1 MYLLLYF
8 CIILFIPHLS
18 GKNLLTE
25 TTNIIDHNTHSNNS
39 SSVTQKEDSAI
50 TNVTLNT
57 EGGSVKP
64 ELPPISL
71 PKESHPD
78 LTNFDKEIIG
88 KSKGKSVVPRK
99 GVHYDSVED
108 NPTNINNLNHTK
120 ERIDSTI
127 VDSKPIN
134 DKVIA
139 ASVQPSTSKSSTKPP
154 SSAAEVTKDIK
165 ASTPQSSIPAVPKKP
180 LVLSSEA
187 ISETDRRVQMEKAKT
202 ESSSKTVVSDQLPS
216 PSMKYEPATH
226 SSHPDM
232 VMPIVITMLVVPM
245 FAVLGYM
252 ALRRGQ
258 EAWKNRH
265 YKRMDF
271 LLDGMYND

>member
-1 MYLLLYF
+1 MYLLLYV
-8 CIILFIPHLS
+8 CIILLTFIPHIR
-18 GKNLLTE
+18 GKNVLTPLE
-25 TTNIIDHNTHSNNS
+25 TSNLIHNNNSTLELQLKDSNN
-39 SSVTQKEDSAI
+39 
-50 TNVTLNT
+50 TNMTLNT
-57 EGGSVKP
+57 EGGSIIP
-64 ELPPISL
+64 ELHSISL
-71 PKESHPD
+71 PKSTNSD
-78 LTNFDKEIIG
+78 LTNLDKEIG

-108 NPTNINNLNHTK
+108 TPTNLNHTR

-127 VDSKPIN
+127 SDSKISK
-134 DKVIA
+134 DKVIIPG
-139 ASVQPSTSKSSTKPP
+139 SLQPSTTKSSTKPY
-154 SSAAEVTKDIK
+154 SLSTAEDTKDRT
-165 ASTPQSSIPAVPKKP
+165 ASTKPSTVPKIPKKP

-187 ISETDRRVQMEKAKT
+187 LSETDRRVQMEKAKT
-202 ESSSKTVVSDQLPS
+202 ESSSKPIVSDQLPS
-216 PSMKYEPATH
+216 PSVKHEPASH
-226 SSHPDM
+226 SSNPDM